1 MLFKWDPLMDWN
13 PVVQLLDELSDGTQP
28 FAVMRHLML
37 RYDRASFVQ
46 SLLFMADRELIELSE
61 KPEAAEPIAKSEWQG
76 LLRGA
81 FESDNPDTVAGINI
95 WIDLTAKGEQVLHL
109 FGIGHP

>member
-1 MLFKWDPLMDWN
+1 MDWN
-13 PVVQLLDELSDGTQP
+13 PVVHLLDELSDGTQP
-28 FAVMRHLML
+28 FAVMRHMMS

-46 SLLFMADRELIELSE
+46 SLLFLADRELIKLLEG
-61 KPEAAEPIAKSEWQG
+61 PEAPEPIPKSEWQR

-81 FESDNPDTVAGINI
+81 FESDISDSGARINL
-95 WIDLTAKGEQVLHL
+95 WIDLTPRGEQVLRL

>member
-1 MLFKWDPLMDWN
+1 MDWN

-28 FAVMRHLML
+28 FAVMRHLMS

-46 SLLFMADRELIELSE
+46 SLLFMADRELIKLSE
-61 KPEAAEPIAKSEWQG
+61 WPEASEPIPKSEWQG

-81 FESDNPDTVAGINI
+81 FENDIPDPRAMINLSI
-95 WIDLTAKGEQVLHL
+95 GLTPKGEQVLHF